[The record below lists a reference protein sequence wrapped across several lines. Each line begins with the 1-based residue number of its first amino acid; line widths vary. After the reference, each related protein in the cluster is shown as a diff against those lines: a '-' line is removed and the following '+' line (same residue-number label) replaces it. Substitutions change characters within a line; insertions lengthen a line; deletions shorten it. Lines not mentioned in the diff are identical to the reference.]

1 MKKHVSSINLNTA
14 NEILFALSDVSVM
27 STARR
32 EMFEIWKKNNPEKP
46 FNGEKYNVRRYIIS
60 ELFGVSAN
68 TPVFSDAWDVMLR
81 VRKALYNP
89 ADLGKDGKFAEVRDR
104 IELFKDNGQTKTT
117 WSEFSA
123 HVTHKHDMAD
133 KVEGYYIE
141 KKTAVGDWLHSKTAN
156 TFDRMIA
163 EYSRKNEHI
172 RWDYTK
178 PEKGIDIHFEY
189 TWAEFFDILSGYND
203 KGLRTWFKNTLVCS
217 YNGYCMQMQEIQ
229 TSKKKIAYL
238 MQYNNR

>member
-14 NEILFALSDVSVM
+14 NEILSALSDVSIM
-27 STARR
+27 NTARH
-32 EMFEIWKKNNPEKP
+32 EMFTAWKNRKNTAE
-46 FNGEKYNVRRYIIS
+46 FNGEKYNVRRYVVS
-60 ELFGVSAN
+60 EFFGVSAN
-68 TPVFSDAWDVMLR
+68 TFVFVDAWDVMFR

-89 ADLGKDGKFAEVRDR
+89 ADYGMIGKLAEVADR
-104 IELFKDNGQTKTT
+104 LELYRMNGQTKTT

-123 HVTHKHDMAD
+123 HSNGKHDITD
-133 KVEGYYIE
+133 KVEGYHIE
-141 KKTAVGDWLHSKTAN
+141 KKTSVGDWLHSKTASD
-156 TFDRMIA
+156 FDRMIA
-163 EYSRKNEHI
+163 EYSRKNERI
-172 RWDYTK
+172 RWDYSK

-217 YNGYCMQMQEIQ
+217 GCGYCLQMQEIQ